1 VINAAQSF
9 FVLNCFQNMNR
20 LVERQFYK
28 SKLET
33 HLGRDKRK
41 SRPSLAH
48 AHNFNMSTNVRVFS
62 NTFCTVT

>member
-1 VINAAQSF
+1 
-9 FVLNCFQNMNR
+9 MNR

-48 AHNFNMSTNVRVFS
+48 AHNFNMSTNVRVFG